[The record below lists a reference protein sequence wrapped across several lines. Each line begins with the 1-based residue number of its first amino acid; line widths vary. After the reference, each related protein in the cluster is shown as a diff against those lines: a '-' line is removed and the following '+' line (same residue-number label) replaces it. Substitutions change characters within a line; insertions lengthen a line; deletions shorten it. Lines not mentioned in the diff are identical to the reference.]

1 VDSLASDSLERNGV
15 DALLERQIQKGE
27 VVRDPETGAEDYF
40 TLQARCVRK
49 FGPAAGIYLRQ
60 LVFWTGKKSKDP
72 NWIYKREWEI
82 EEETGLGRRA
92 QREARKV
99 LGSYGVLQ
107 ERYKEI
113 PRKLF
118 YRVDLVK
125 LRQLL
130 EEPGGAMNQWK
141 RGRRYS
147 KDHDSGKLIRDLDAE
162 TLNRDYRQVDSTD
175 LTSEV
180 DNTDLTSEVDSTDL
194 TSEVDSTDR
203 TSKVDNKDLT
213 TQVDNRDPASEVGN
227 RDRASKVD
235 STDRAI
241 TKTTSETTAVDNPN
255 RATPETSSLDNFL
268 ESSFQ
273 EARNGHFARQE
284 DKYFQKVKELLTSTD
299 NKRLSSPMA
308 LRHYRDGNIG
318 LDDVALWVSLDL
330 TRSED
335 YAETLKPTVATVV
348 EELETEAAS

>member
-1 VDSLASDSLERNGV
+1 MDSLAADSLQRNGA

-27 VVRDPETGAEDYF
+27 VVRDPETGAADYF
-40 TLQARCVRK
+40 TFQARCVRK

-60 LVFWTGKKSKDP
+60 LVFWTGKKSIDP
-72 NWIYKREWEI
+72 DWIYKT
-82 EEETGLGRRA
+82 EEEMEAETGLGRRG
-92 QREARKV
+92 QREARKI
-99 LGSYGVLQ
+99 LGRYEVLQ
-107 ERYKEI
+107 ERYGGL
-113 PRKLF
+113 PRKLW

-125 LRQLL
+125 LAELL

-147 KDHDSGKLIRDLDAE
+147 KDPDSGKLIREPEDE
-162 TLNRDYRQVDSTD
+162 TLNQYYRQVDDTD

-180 DNTDLTSEVDSTDL
+180 DN
-194 TSEVDSTDR
+194 
-203 TSKVDNKDLT
+203 
-213 TQVDNRDPASEVGN
+213 

-235 STDRAI
+235 IIDPAI
-241 TKTTSETTAVDNPN
+241 TESTSETTAADNVN
-255 RATPETSSLDNFL
+255 RTTPETKSLDNFP

-273 EARNGHFARQE
+273 EARNGHFAPQE
-284 DKYFQKVKELLTSTD
+284 DKYLQEVKELLTST
-299 NKRLSSPMA
+299 NNGRLSSPMA
-308 LRHYRDGNIG
+308 LKHYRNGNIG

-335 YAETLKPTVATVV
+335 HAETLKPTVAAVL